1 MDLIFEE
8 SENILSDELSKELI
22 NNLPV
27 NLGSYILPKNN
38 NKWKNIESV
47 LYNKVS
53 AAILNYKDFIIQ
65 KESEESEESKI
76 VKQSMDYLFISN
88 LLKNQDSLFLK
99 DIYII
104 RCNADLSNNLIV
116 KNRFHF
122 ITFIYCIGESETNS
136 YITVFDDSDQK
147 LYTYKIPPYKL
158 ILFPETPN
166 YRLKII
172 TNATQYFI
180 TGKILHKHL

>member
-1 MDLIFEE
+1 MELIFEE
-8 SENILSDELSKELI
+8 SENILSDELCKELI
-22 NNLPV
+22 NNLPI
-27 NLGSYILPKNN
+27 NLGSYILPKNDK
-38 NKWKNIESV
+38 KWKNIESV

-53 AAILNYKDFIIQ
+53 AAILNYKDFILQ
-65 KESEESEESKI
+65 KESEESKI

-88 LLKNQDSLFLK
+88 LLKNQDYLFLK
-99 DIYII
+99 DFYII
-104 RCNADLSNNLIV
+104 RSNADLSNNLIV

-136 YITVFDDSDQK
+136 YITVFEDSDQK

-166 YRLKII
+166 YRLKFI